1 MKNDDLIWV
10 RENAGLSQ
18 KQASELLG
26 VSRRSFIRWEAGDTP
41 IPKVKWN
48 AFLIKVNTSEEAIP
62 KKKEKNPDPVAEL
75 MGEDWPGVSLES
87 EEWSDEMDTEFIVKL
102 VRSFGKGRVEE
113 EKLHTLF
120 ADMLTK
126 HDIKLAIKGL
136 VREGFI
142 RRSEDGSKV
151 SLTEQGKDYLRR
163 GHDLIG

>member
-26 VSRRSFIRWEAGDTP
+26 VSRRSFIRWETGDTP

-62 KKKEKNPDPVAEL
+62 KKKEENPDPVAEL

-87 EEWSDEMDTEFIVKL
+87 EEWPDELYDSFIVA
-102 VRSFGKGRVEE
+102 VMRTFGGQPVPQDTLK
-113 EKLHTLF
+113 EKILI
-120 ADMLTK
+120 MQNK
-126 HDIKLAIKGL
+126 HDVNMAVENL
-136 VREGFI
+136 VSRGFI
-142 RRSEDGSKV
+142 RRGEKGGLSP
-151 SLTEQGKDYLRR
+151 TEKWQEYKRQGL
-163 GHDLIG
+163 DLIG